1 VVVDPVLAA
10 FNGDD
15 TRVSAV
21 RSFLD
26 AVRQEAEPLG
36 AGVLM
41 IAHTTKAAR
50 KTQDDGSD
58 PGAVSGSAAWTD
70 AARAALLLS
79 REGDG
84 DLWRLDSIKAN
95 HSPTVKLSLC
105 AQYQDDGLG
114 GFELATADQDGKSP
128 TTSANRDGYGGI

>member
-1 VVVDPVLAA
+1 M
-10 FNGDD
+10 
-15 TRVSAV
+15 

-36 AGVLM
+36 AGVLL

-50 KTQDDGSD
+50 KPQDNGID

-79 REGDG
+79 REDDG

-95 HSPTVKLSLC
+95 YSAPVKLSLC
-105 AQYQDDGLG
+105 AQYQDNGLG
-114 GFELATADQDGKSP
+114 GFKLATADQDGKLAA
-128 TTSANRDGYGGI
+128 TSANGDGYGGI